1 MTYVYQWM
9 GMTAGYAFLYGCM
22 LGLASP
28 SSYFPQRT
36 KPHALVKEATDGAA
50 RPASIE

>member
-22 LGLASP
+22 LGLMSP
-28 SSYFPQRT
+28 DTYLP
-36 KPHALVKEATDGAA
+36 KHAKTVAAVPGTADTAAAAA
-50 RPASIE
+50 RIA